1 MNGPYSNL
9 ALGHQATLPSIL
21 LVGSDFQRAF
31 LLADDGETSIA
42 IVVAHKSTKRILKDK
57 R

>member
-21 LVGSDFQRAF
+21 LVVNFQRAF

-42 IVVAHKSTKRILKDK
+42 IVVAHKSTKRIQKDE
-57 R
+57 